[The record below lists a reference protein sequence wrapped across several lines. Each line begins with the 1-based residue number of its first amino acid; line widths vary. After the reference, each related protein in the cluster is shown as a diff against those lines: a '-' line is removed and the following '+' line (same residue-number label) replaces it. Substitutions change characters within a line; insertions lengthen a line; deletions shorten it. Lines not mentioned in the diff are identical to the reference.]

1 MQNTISLREQIP
13 ALTLRTPDGR
23 TVSAWDFKQKRNRVI
38 ALLRADSPGT
48 WEFVNQIVAHAEDWK
63 QKDAVG
69 LVVFSKPPARGMP
82 ANLPP
87 EVIAGTD
94 ASGRSI
100 ARYLGTEAL
109 GPGGQVRQGV
119 FVADRYGELYA
130 QWIVEKDGEL
140 PRMSA
145 ILKAL
150 EQVEIACEECQVSVW
165 PIEG

>member
-38 ALLRADSPGT
+38 ALLRADSPRT
-48 WEFVNQIVAHAEDWK
+48 WDFVNQIVAHAEDWK
-63 QKDAVG
+63 QKDAIG
-69 LVVFSKPPARGMP
+69 LVVFSKPPAAGMP
-82 ANLPP
+82 KNLPP
-87 EVIAGTD
+87 EIITGTD

-100 ARYLGTEAL
+100 VRYLGTEAL
-109 GPGGQVRQGV
+109 GPNGQVRQGV

-150 EQVEIACEECQVSVW
+150 EQVEVACEECQVSVW

>member
-48 WEFVNQIVAHAEDWK
+48 REFVNQIVAHAEDWK
-63 QKDAVG
+63 QKDAIG
-69 LVVFSKPPARGMP
+69 LVVFSKPPAAGMP
-82 ANLPP
+82 KNLPP
-87 EVIAGTD
+87 EIITGTD
-94 ASGRSI
+94 DSGRSI
-100 ARYLGTEAL
+100 VRYLGTEAL
-109 GPGGQVRQGV
+109 GPNGQVRQGV

-150 EQVEIACEECQVSVW
+150 EQVEVACEECQVSVW

>member
-48 WEFVNQIVAHAEDWK
+48 WDFVNQIVAHADDWK
-63 QKDAVG
+63 QKDAIG
-69 LVVFSKPPARGMP
+69 LVVFSKPPAAGMP
-82 ANLPP
+82 KNLPP
-87 EVIAGTD
+87 EIITGTD

-100 ARYLGTEAL
+100 VRYLGTEAL
-109 GPGGQVRQGV
+109 GPNGQVRQGV

-150 EQVEIACEECQVSVW
+150 EQVEVACEECQPTTW
-165 PIEG
+165 ALDG

>member
-48 WEFVNQIVAHAEDWK
+48 WDFVNQIVAHAEDWK
-63 QKDAVG
+63 QKDAIG
-69 LVVFSKPPARGMP
+69 LVVFSKPPAAGMP
-82 ANLPP
+82 KNLPP
-87 EVIAGTD
+87 EIITGTD

-100 ARYLGTEAL
+100 VRYLGTEAL
-109 GPGGQVRQGV
+109 GPNGQVRQGV

-150 EQVEIACEECQVSVW
+150 EQIEIACEECQASTW
-165 PIEG
+165 PLEG